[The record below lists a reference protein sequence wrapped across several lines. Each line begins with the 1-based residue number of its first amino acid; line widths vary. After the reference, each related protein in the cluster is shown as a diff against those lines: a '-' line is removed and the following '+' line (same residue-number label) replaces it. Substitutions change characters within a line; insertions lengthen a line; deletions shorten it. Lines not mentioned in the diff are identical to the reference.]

1 MIAEGAAP
9 AEGPPALARLL
20 HPSIPLRFADVV
32 RELED
37 IAVLAADHR
46 DVDRSRLAEACH
58 RARSLLL
65 VLRAQ
70 FLDDVVL
77 ADAQPASRIL

>member
-1 MIAEGAAP
+1 MIGDLL
-9 AEGPPALARLL
+9 GPEPPSSQPRLL
-20 HPSIPLRFADVV
+20 HPSIPLRFTDVV

-46 DVDRSRLAEACH
+46 DVDRRRLAEACR

-77 ADAQPASRIL
+77 ADAQPATRI